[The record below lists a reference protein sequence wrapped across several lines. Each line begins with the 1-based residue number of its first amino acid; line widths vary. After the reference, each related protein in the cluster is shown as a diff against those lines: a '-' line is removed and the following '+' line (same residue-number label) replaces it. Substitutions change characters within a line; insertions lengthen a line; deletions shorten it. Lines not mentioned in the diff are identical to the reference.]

1 MMRRIIL
8 IVFLFVLS
16 TISGC
21 AWQRIPVAPQ
31 YQSTDSIPIRV
42 GVELSSDPVS
52 KNYGPPVIQ
61 RLKDWHVFNDMIFPY
76 RKGDPVDAVLRITV
90 KGEWKEGA
98 NFLRGFIIGLSL
110 YTLSPVVG
118 PSITGTHD
126 INSILFQKEREL
138 AKYQAHAETLVE
150 RGVLADTGEVF
161 RKADFVQTSTLANGL
176 AKKMRDDWNRISKFF
191 SSTPA
196 INAAPHA
203 ISKIQIIEKNSPQK
217 AENLRQ

>member
-8 IVFLFVLS
+8 ILFLFVLS

-76 RKGDPVDAVLRITV
+76 RKGDSVDAVLRITV
-90 KGEWKEGA
+90 NGEWKEGS
-98 NFLRGFIIGLSL
+98 NFLRGFIVGLSL

-126 INSILFQKEREL
+126 INLILFQKEREL

-196 INAAPHA
+196 INAAPDA
-203 ISKIQIIEKNSPQK
+203 ISKIQIVEKNSPQK
-217 AENLRQ
+217 AEKLRQ